1 MEQNHDESKLLK
13 WLKAK
18 PDLVEKLDH
27 MRLLEERDGNL
38 DVVELELLELVK
50 GMGADSYR
58 RVLEQKE
65 ATALSRQRSE
75 SGGRIH
81 GKKN

>member
-1 MEQNHDESKLLK
+1 MDSKPNESKLLE

-18 PDLVEKLDH
+18 PDLVAKLEQ
-27 MRLLEERDGNL
+27 MRQLEEADVNL

-50 GMGADSYR
+50 GMGADSYL

-81 GKKN
+81 SKKN